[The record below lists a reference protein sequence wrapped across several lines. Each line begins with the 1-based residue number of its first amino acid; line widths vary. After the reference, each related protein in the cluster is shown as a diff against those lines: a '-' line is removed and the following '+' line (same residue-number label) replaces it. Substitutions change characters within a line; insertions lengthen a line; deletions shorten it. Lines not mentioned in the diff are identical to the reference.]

1 MATDT
6 RRQGHT
12 SVAPDAQTWERSAA
26 DWEWL
31 RTHPEVLA
39 EHAGRWICVLD
50 RQIVVSELDDAAFHQ
65 QLQRGG
71 YLAAA
76 PLVMRVPLPAEW
88 QEVRLR

>member
-1 MATDT
+1 MATSTRLHQGIGGALDT
-6 RRQGHT
+6 E
-12 SVAPDAQTWERSAA
+12 AWERSAA

-31 RTHPEVLA
+31 RTHPEILA

>member
-1 MATDT
+1 
-6 RRQGHT
+6 
-12 SVAPDAQTWERSAA
+12 
-26 DWEWL
+26 
-31 RTHPEVLA
+31 
-39 EHAGRWICVLD
+39 VLD

>member
-6 RRQGHT
+6 RRHEAASAASDTQ
-12 SVAPDAQTWERSAA
+12 AWERSAA

-39 EHAGRWICVLD
+39 EHAGHWICVLD
-50 RQIVVSELDDAAFHQ
+50 GQIVVSELDDAAFHRR
-65 QLQRGG
+65 LQHGG
-71 YLAAA
+71 YLTAA